1 MIRLPPISTRTDPPF
16 PYTTLFRSHVTLD
29 LSERNSL
36 LKFLSGRGLN
46 VFLVDWGWP
55 APGDRELG
63 LKGHIEHRLL
73 PMLAALGETPVLA
86 GYCLGGTIAAATCE
100 LMDVSGLVM
109 IAAPWNFA
117 AFPQQ
122 SREKIIGLWEKAKP
136 VCERLGYVP
145 MEVLQSG
152 FWALDPARTIR
163 KYAAFADLPEKSDE
177 AQGFVRLEDWA
188 NEGAPL
194 TYAADRKSTRLNS
207 SN

>member
-1 MIRLPPISTRTDPPF
+1 MCEFLIIDCQYGDNIVGFNQKTAYEMRISDWSSDVCSSDLLLHYGGTGKPIVFIPSLINP
-16 PYTTLFRSHVTLD
+16 HVILD

-100 LMDVSGLVM
+100 LMDVS
-109 IAAPWNFA
+109 
-117 AFPQQ
+117 
-122 SREKIIGLWEKAKP
+122 
-136 VCERLGYVP
+136 
-145 MEVLQSG
+145 EVG
-152 FWALDPARTIR
+152 RAH
-163 KYAAFADLPEKSDE
+163 
-177 AQGFVRLEDWA
+177 V
-188 NEGAPL
+188 
-194 TYAADRKSTRLNS
+194 
-207 SN
+207 

>member
-46 VFLVDWGWP
+46 VFLVDWGCP

-100 LMDVSGLVM
+100 LMDRSEERRVGKECVSTCR
-109 IAAPWNFA
+109 
-117 AFPQQ
+117 
-122 SREKIIGLWEKAKP
+122 SRGSP
-136 VCERLGYVP
+136 YH
-145 MEVLQSG
+145 
-152 FWALDPARTIR
+152 
-163 KYAAFADLPEKSDE
+163 
-177 AQGFVRLEDWA
+177 
-188 NEGAPL
+188 
-194 TYAADRKSTRLNS
+194 
-207 SN
+207 